1 MVSHWQTEQ
10 FLKKNMPE
18 LEKGPL
24 LLQEKLEGKKESHKI
39 LTDSA
44 FNADTITPAQ
54 LCTPYFESPVVH
66 WE

>member
-1 MVSHWQTEQ
+1 
-10 FLKKNMPE
+10 MPE